1 MRLEQSQRINQAVQ
15 QQQYREA
22 RVFELFDYLQAC
34 GLSLDEIGRML
45 DAEMQSR
52 RERQVGYPQ
61 NPQDCS

>member
-22 RVFELFDYLQAC
+22 RVFELFDYLQAS

-45 DAEMQSR
+45 DAEMQDR
-52 RERQVGYPQ
+52 KQRQAGYPQ
-61 NPQDCS
+61 NPLNCS